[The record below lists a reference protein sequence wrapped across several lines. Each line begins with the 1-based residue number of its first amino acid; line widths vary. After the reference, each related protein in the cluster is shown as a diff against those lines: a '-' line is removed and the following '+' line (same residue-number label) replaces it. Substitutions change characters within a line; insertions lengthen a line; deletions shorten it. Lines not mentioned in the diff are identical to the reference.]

1 MDAFAHY
8 EPIEVDED
16 SLPEF
21 TLEEVAEHDSEDDLW
36 IVIYGK
42 VFDVTEWQH
51 DHPGGDDILQSHAGQ
66 DVSALFRDVGHSPDA
81 NAIRP
86 NFMVGRLKKPQS
98 KL

>member
-1 MDAFAHY
+1 MDAFTDY
-8 EPIEVDED
+8 EVKEVDED
-16 SLPEF
+16 ALPEISM
-21 TLEEVAEHDSEDDLW
+21 EEVAKHNTEDDLW

-51 DHPGGDDILQSHAGQ
+51 DHPGGDLILLENGGK
-66 DVSALFRDVGHSPDA
+66 DVSELFRSVGHSPDA

-86 NFMVGRLKKPQS
+86 NFMVGKLKMKS